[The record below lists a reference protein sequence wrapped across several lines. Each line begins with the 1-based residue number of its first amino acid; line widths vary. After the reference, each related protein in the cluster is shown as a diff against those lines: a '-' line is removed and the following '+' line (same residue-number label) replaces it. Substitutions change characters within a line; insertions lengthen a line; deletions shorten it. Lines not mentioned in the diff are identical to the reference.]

1 MCGIVGYIGHR
12 NAVSVLIQGLE
23 HLEYRGY
30 DSAGIACLKR
40 SSHAIEVVKEKG
52 KLAALKNLLAG
63 RDLSA
68 HAGLG
73 HTRWATHGE
82 PSRLNAHPHLDN
94 SKRLAIIHNGII
106 ENYAALKEELKAKGF
121 RFYSQTDTEVAVN
134 LISCYYSR
142 STGLVEAVIKAV
154 KRMEGY
160 FAFALISR
168 EEPDQLIAFKRSNPL
183 VIGFGHQE
191 TFLAS
196 DVSALLPYT
205 NRFLYLEDDEYAILT
220 VRGAEVFNLK
230 TRKPVKRRPVEIQWT
245 IAEAQKG
252 GYPHYMLKEI
262 YEQPAVVEE
271 IIKNQVKPGGKI
283 AFEGMSAGYHAKLRK
298 IRRVY
303 SVSCGTAYHA
313 ALVGQYMLEK
323 YARIP
328 VEVAVSSEFRYED
341 PVLNSKDLVIV
352 ISQSGETAD
361 TLAALR
367 IAKQKRA
374 LTLAIVNVVGSTL
387 AREADFVIYTHA
399 GPEIGVASTKAYVAQ
414 LATMIS
420 VTIFMARLRAK
431 SSEAELRSLVS
442 EFKKLPAA
450 CEKTLE
456 LVKSID
462 RCARKH
468 ARRRNF
474 LYIGRGYN
482 YPTALEGALK
492 LKEIS
497 YAHAH
502 GYAAGELK
510 HGPIALIDNEQPVI
524 CIAPQSKTYAKMI
537 SNIQEIK
544 ARDGIVIAIGTAGD
558 DALDDMADDFFAIP
572 KMSEIFSPI
581 LAVIPLQLFA
591 YKVSVLNGRDVD
603 QPRNLAKSVTVE

>member
-1 MCGIVGYIGHR
+1 M
-12 NAVSVLIQGLE
+12 
-23 HLEYRGY
+23 
-30 DSAGIACLKR
+30 
-40 SSHAIEVVKEKG
+40 
-52 KLAALKNLLAG
+52 
-63 RDLSA
+63 
-68 HAGLG
+68 
-73 HTRWATHGE
+73 
-82 PSRLNAHPHLDN
+82 
-94 SKRLAIIHNGII
+94 
-106 ENYAALKEELKAKGF
+106 
-121 RFYSQTDTEVAVN
+121 
-134 LISCYYSR
+134 
-142 STGLVEAVIKAV
+142 
-154 KRMEGY
+154 
-160 FAFALISR
+160 
-168 EEPDQLIAFKRSNPL
+168 
-183 VIGFGHQE
+183 
-191 TFLAS
+191 
-196 DVSALLPYT
+196 
-205 NRFLYLEDDEYAILT
+205 
-220 VRGAEVFNLK
+220 
-230 TRKPVKRRPVEIQWT
+230 
-245 IAEAQKG
+245 
-252 GYPHYMLKEI
+252 
-262 YEQPAVVEE
+262 
-271 IIKNQVKPGGKI
+271 
-283 AFEGMSAGYHAKLRK
+283 
-298 IRRVY
+298 
-303 SVSCGTAYHA
+303 
-313 ALVGQYMLEK
+313 
-323 YARIP
+323 
-328 VEVAVSSEFRYED
+328 
-341 PVLNSKDLVIV
+341 
-352 ISQSGETAD
+352 
-361 TLAALR
+361 
-367 IAKQKRA
+367 
-374 LTLAIVNVVGSTL
+374 NVVGSTL

-431 SSEAELRSLVS
+431 SSETELRSLVT

-450 CEKTLE
+450 CEKALE

-524 CIAPQSKTYAKMI
+524 CIAPQSKTYAKMV
-537 SNIQEIK
+537 SNIQEII